1 MNCIPRDAPVIVR
14 TAEVNGVAHWVV
26 QEPLIID
33 FYGRDR
39 GRDRRIIARTTI
51 ELMRVPPTVN
61 PKGIAINNVQMS
73 IGPELQNENNL

>member
-1 MNCIPRDAPVIVR
+1 MTGGQV
-14 TAEVNGVAHWVV
+14 
-26 QEPLIID
+26 
-33 FYGRDR
+33 
-39 GRDRRIIARTTI
+39 ARTTI